1 MSGTDGYRY
10 PGPNEFEDTPADHL
24 LFSGRDEEVNAITQ
38 QILSSRH
45 LVLYGSSG
53 LGKSSLLKAG
63 VYPKLR
69 ENNFCP
75 IRVRITDKINVL
87 QLLAESCEETGREA
101 GLDYTPGVGNT
112 PWEFFKTAMFW
123 RGETLLY
130 PVLIFDQFE
139 ELFTTVRPDWKKD
152 FANEIGPLAWGN
164 LPDTVR
170 RRLEQGEKGL
180 TDVPPQVKLIF
191 SLREE
196 FYGSLEE
203 LSADFPALFQDRFR
217 LLPMNRSHAELA
229 IRQPALKRSEGTITF
244 NTPPFTYAD
253 ETIAAMLAFL
263 AGRHDTIEP
272 FQLQLLCQPI
282 ERVVVPEKL
291 R

>member
-24 LFSGRDEEVNAITQ
+24 LFSGRDAEINAITQ
-38 QILSSRH
+38 QIISSRL

-75 IRVRITDKINVL
+75 VRVRITDKMGVL
-87 QLLAESCEETGREA
+87 QLLAQSCAETGREA
-101 GLDYTPGVGNT
+101 NLDYTPGVGST

-139 ELFTTVRPDWKKD
+139 ELFTTVAPSWKSY
-152 FANEIGPLAWGN
+152 FANEIGPLASGN
-164 LPDTVR
+164 LPASVR
-170 RRLEQGEKGL
+170 QRLEKA
-180 TDVPPQVKLIF
+180 KK
-191 SLREE
+191 
-196 FYGSLEE
+196 
-203 LSADFPALFQDRFR
+203 A
-217 LLPMNRSHAELA
+217 
-229 IRQPALKRSEGTITF
+229 
-244 NTPPFTYAD
+244 
-253 ETIAAMLAFL
+253 
-263 AGRHDTIEP
+263 
-272 FQLQLLCQPI
+272 
-282 ERVVVPEKL
+282 
-291 R
+291 